1 MENNM
6 EVPQKLKTELSV
18 LYDPAILLLD
28 IYLKENKSLFW
39 KKKKICT
46 PYHWSTVYNSQDVDT
61 T

>member
-39 KKKKICT
+39 KKKNLYPISLKHCL
-46 PYHWSTVYNSQDVDT
+46 Q
-61 T
+61 